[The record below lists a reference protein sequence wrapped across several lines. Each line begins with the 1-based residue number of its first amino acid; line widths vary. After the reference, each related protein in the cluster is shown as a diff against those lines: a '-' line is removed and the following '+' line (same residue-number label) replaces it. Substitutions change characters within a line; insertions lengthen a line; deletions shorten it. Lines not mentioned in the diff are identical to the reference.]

1 MYINFSLY
9 FLTVD
14 TRALSLDLG
23 GTAGCLFRF
32 LSQLLVVIRLTQ
44 LRFISLR
51 LQSIFHVFCGTRENI
66 NSRENLTNEK

>member
-1 MYINFSLY
+1 MQQQKDYVHQFFSLY
-9 FLTVD
+9 FLNAD

-44 LRFISLR
+44 IYFSPTAIDISCVLRER
-51 LQSIFHVFCGTRENI
+51 GKH
-66 NSRENLTNEK
+66 